1 MEDAKSLDR
10 RLLRELGLSE
20 SQELTD
26 ELLGKISPDVY
37 DRVLIKVMITRDDGT
52 LREGIKYGTSAE
64 VITALQ
70 RDYGNQLTPEQYQ
83 LFRAAYQRVVFDYN
97 ARKAITTGVI
107 IAATDKGP
115 IGDLFRGQ
123 IKQFLEKQ
131 S

>member
-20 SQELTD
+20 SEELTD
-26 ELLGKISPDVY
+26 ELLGKISPNVY
-37 DRVLIKVMITRDDGT
+37 DGALIKVMTTREDGT

-64 VITALQ
+64 VIAALQ
-70 RDYGNQLTPEQYQ
+70 RDYGNQLTPEQYE
-83 LFRAAYQRVVFDYN
+83 LLGAAYQRVVFDSN

-123 IKQFLEKQ
+123 IKQLLEKQ
-131 S
+131 N